1 MNYVILTYLVYLSV
15 SIILTILVA
24 NVLFKN
30 GRIFLVDIFAG
41 NEPLADSVNK
51 LLLVGFYLV
60 NIGYASLALKEDFGI
75 ENYQVVIERLSYK
88 IGVIVLLLGAM
99 HFFNL
104 FVFYKLRKRAQQSRQ
119 FDYNSNEQLR

>member
-15 SIILTILVA
+15 SITLTILVA

-30 GRIFLVDIFAG
+30 GRIFLVDIFTG
-41 NEPLADSVNK
+41 NEALADSVNK

-60 NIGYASLALKEDFGI
+60 NIGYASLALKESLEI
-75 ENYQVVIERLSYK
+75 LNYQTVIERLSYK
-88 IGVIVLLLGAM
+88 IGVIILLLGAM

-104 FVFYKLRKRAQQSRQ
+104 FIFFRLRKRALQAKQ
-119 FDYNSNEQLR
+119 FQYNSNEQLG

>member
-15 SIILTILVA
+15 SITLTILVA

-30 GRIFLVDIFAG
+30 GRIFLVDIFSG

-60 NIGYASLALKEDFGI
+60 NIGYASLVLKETRGI
-75 ENYQVVIERLSYK
+75 LDYQEVIERLSYK
-88 IGVIVLLLGAM
+88 IGVIILLLGAM

-104 FVFYKLRKRAQQSRQ
+104 FVFFRLRKRAQQAKQ
-119 FDYNSNEQLR
+119 FQYNSNEQLG